1 MITSSVNEM
10 RGDCEEPTTDDG
22 ATGDGTIQGDAMSDL
37 DRREAIAAL
46 TALVGATAFTVS
58 PEEVARAV
66 RHRPSSVARRAQTPE
81 FFTPHEWSTVRILVD
96 IIVPRDERSGSA
108 TDAGVPEFM
117 DFIMIDGGDDRRT
130 AMRGGLAWLDTEC
143 RERFNG
149 PNFIDCTDD
158 QRSRVLDDIAYPE
171 RAPEHLSHG
180 VRFFNSLRNMTAS
193 GFWSSKMGVEDLQYM
208 GNTVVPE
215 WTGCPEE
222 QLRKLG
228 L

>member
-1 MITSSVNEM
+1 MSEYNRRDAVKVMAGI
-10 RGDCEEPTTDDG
+10 
-22 ATGDGTIQGDAMSDL
+22 GTVALTLTPAEISD
-37 DRREAIAAL
+37 AAL
-46 TALVGATAFTVS
+46 AVHRAF
-58 PEEVARAV
+58 E
-66 RHRPSSVARRAQTPE
+66 PSSPRAQSPQ

-117 DFIMIDGGDDRRT
+117 DFIMVDGGDDRRT

-158 QRSRVLDDIAYPE
+158 QRKRVLDDIAFPE

-180 VRFFNSLRNMTAS
+180 VRFFNSFRNMTAS